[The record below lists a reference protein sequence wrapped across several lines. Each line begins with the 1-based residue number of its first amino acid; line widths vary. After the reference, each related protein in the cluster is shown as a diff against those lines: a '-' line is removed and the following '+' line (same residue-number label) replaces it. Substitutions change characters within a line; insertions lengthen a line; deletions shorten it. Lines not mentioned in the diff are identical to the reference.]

1 MKLIGTNLEKKI
13 AKGDGVIVSELSVI
27 SSLDTELS
35 PLESKLVSPKA
46 KNSQFS
52 LKDKRNLFSKLCE
65 YEGNWVRVHQDLNQ
79 WTESKLKEEITKM
92 IKLAFKKMTKL
103 LNNAISIQDI
113 NSFESGLLLRFFQQV
128 ISDKLISH
136 LGKTI
141 NLVTFI
147 HDFIFDSMPKLQKS
161 KTESDLSLIDLFLS
175 KLVCH
180 QQDKQIRVKKIRKA
194 KQYQYNKDD
203 KSMKYRKMLRSS
215 LNSMKDIIK
224 GIELK
229 QKGDYNRHELELY
242 LTKSINSILDMDFA
256 LQYLRKKKVD
266 NELCKEFTQ
275 VFMRFFI
282 SMSQLENRKYTDLV
296 RNIDTLFDQS
306 DNEDN

>member
-1 MKLIGTNLEKKI
+1 MKQIGTGLEKEI
-13 AKGDGVIVSELSVI
+13 AKGDDVIIRELSVMG
-27 SSLDTELS
+27 SFDTEPS
-35 PLESKLVSPKA
+35 PLESELVSPKA

-65 YEGNWVRVHQDLNQ
+65 YEGNWVRVQQDLNQ
-79 WTESKLKEEITKM
+79 WTSSKLKEETTKM

-103 LNNAISIQDI
+103 LNKAISIQDI
-113 NSFESGLLLRFFQQV
+113 NSFESDLLLRFLQQV
-128 ISDKLISH
+128 ISDKQISH

-141 NLVTFI
+141 NLITFI
-147 HDFIFDSMPKLQKS
+147 RDFIFDSMAKLQQS
-161 KTESDLSLIDLFLS
+161 KTELDLSLIDFFLS

-194 KQYQYNKDD
+194 RQYQYNKED
-203 KSMKYRKMLRSS
+203 KSLKYRKMLKSS

-224 GIELK
+224 GIQLK
-229 QKGDYNRHELELY
+229 QKEDYNRHELEFY

-256 LQYLRKKKVD
+256 LQYLRKKKMD

-275 VFMRFFI
+275 VFMQFFI
-282 SMSQLENRKYTDLV
+282 SMSQLENKKYTDLV